1 MGIFEEVRERYEG
14 LSPVQKR
21 IADYIFKYP
30 DQVCFYSLKELSES
44 LGVTEVTILRFVK
57 KIGLDSFVELKH
69 SLREHLQAKI
79 SPGDFLNRV
88 SDDVGGRREE
98 GLDREDQFRQFVE
111 NEIRVLENT
120 YRKLDVERVFDA
132 VSMIRQARTV
142 YVAGTELVT
151 GLCSYLTRR
160 LLTVGIMAVDL
171 SNMSRAIYNNYASH
185 IGPEDVV
192 IIFSAPGYA
201 KYIVNTAR
209 YLAKKYVPQIIVTDR
224 PTAPA
229 AAYGTTVLFCDNH
242 DLFFYNSILGYLSV
256 ANLLVY
262 FTALEDPE
270 ETNRLRGQLSEAREA
285 IGTEEVL
292 RAEQTV
298 RERKENAG

>member
-1 MGIFEEVRERYEG
+1 M
-14 LSPVQKR
+14 
-21 IADYIFKYP
+21 
-30 DQVCFYSLKELSES
+30 
-44 LGVTEVTILRFVK
+44 
-57 KIGLDSFVELKH
+57 
-69 SLREHLQAKI
+69 
-79 SPGDFLNRV
+79 
-88 SDDVGGRREE
+88 GGRREE
-98 GLDREDQFRQFVE
+98 GLDREDQFRRFVE
-111 NEIRVLENT
+111 NELRVLENT

-209 YLAKKYVPQIIVTDR
+209 YLAKKYVPQIVVTDR

-242 DLFFYNSILGYLSV
+242 DLFFIIPSWAICRWRISWCILR
-256 ANLLVY
+256 
-262 FTALEDPE
+262 P
-270 ETNRLRGQLSEAREA
+270 LRIRRKPTGCGDGFRRPGRRSGRKRSC
-285 IGTEEVL
+285 GRSRRSGNGRRT
-292 RAEQTV
+292 RAD
-298 RERKENAG
+298 G